1 MEQRC
6 IHSFPRLMT
15 YPLMGT
21 AVSRDT
27 EQQTFASLGSDDRN
41 GSRLCQK
48 SVRNEAV
55 GKLFNFP

>member
-41 GSRLCQK
+41 GSFP
-48 SVRNEAV
+48 AD
-55 GKLFNFP
+55 LFLMHGL